1 MKVRIIAD
9 SSCDILKLDGVDF
22 INVPLTISTN
32 EKSYTD
38 DSELDTEEMLNY
50 LAGYHG
56 RSYTACPGVES
67 WLESF
72 EGADIIYIATM
83 TSALSGTYNSA
94 MAAKNSYLETHPEAK
109 IYVFDTLSTGPELR
123 LFIEKLAE
131 LVTEG
136 KDCEEVCREA
146 ERYLKRTRLFFSLE
160 SLHNFAQNGRVSKFT
175 ASAAGMLGI
184 RIFGTASR
192 QGTLEPLSK
201 CRGEKRTLQ
210 AFMENL
216 KLSGYKGGK
225 LFIAHVENLPFAEN
239 ILKAV
244 REKYKKADIVI
255 YKTRGLC
262 SYYAERGG
270 VLIGCEC
277 DADY

>member
-9 SSCDILKLDGVDF
+9 SSCDILGLEGVDF
-22 INVPLTISTN
+22 VSVPLTISTD
-32 EKSYTD
+32 EKSYID
-38 DSELDTEEMLNY
+38 DSELNTEEMLNY
-50 LAGYHG
+50 LAGYRG
-56 RSYTACPGVES
+56 RSYTACPGVDS
-67 WLESF
+67 WLKSF
-72 EGADIIYIATM
+72 EGADVIYVAAM

-94 MAAKNSYLETHPEAK
+94 MVAKNSYLETHPDAK
-109 IYVFDTLSTGPELR
+109 IHVFDTLSTGPELR
-123 LFIEKLAE
+123 MLIQKLAE
-131 LVTEG
+131 LVADG
-136 KDCEEVCREA
+136 KNFEEVCNEA
-146 ERYLKRTRLFFSLE
+146 EGYLKRTRLFFSLE
-160 SLHNFAQNGRVSKFT
+160 SLHNFVQNGRVSRFT

-216 KLSGYKGGK
+216 KLSGYNGGK
-225 LFIAHVENLPFAEN
+225 IFIAHVGNLPFAEN
-239 ILKAV
+239 IMNAIKN
-244 REKYKKADIVI
+244 EYKKAEIVI

-270 VLIGCEC
+270 VLLGCEC
-277 DADY
+277 DAEY